1 MSDEPSA
8 PEQADTDHCLN
19 CGAALHGAY
28 CHACGQRHLSRL
40 RVRTLLRIFTDAF
53 LNVTDLGS
61 GLWATLYAGAR
72 NPGRLARRYVEG
84 ERQRFVNPI
93 SYILIAVTLLFVVYT
108 LLEGTIVRTMTE
120 AYRVQFSAMGIDP
133 DEAFGPGSAYRRLG
147 GWTSIRDMAQ
157 GIFGIIR
164 QTQTYITLLF
174 CLAAAGLLRLLRSGY
189 TYAELVVFELYAAG
203 QATLYHVLSLPIFL
217 FTSITYWFAL
227 GPVILLG
234 LLSLAGYSFFGGG
247 AKGWGLPPLAY
258 IGAYV
263 AVTLAVSL
271 VGLLVGFLSAT
282 TLAG

>member
-1 MSDEPSA
+1 MSDEPSVPA
-8 PEQADTDHCLN
+8 QTDADHCLN
-19 CGAALHGAY
+19 CGAVLHGEY
-28 CHACGQRHLSRL
+28 CHACGQRHLPRI
-40 RVRTLLRIFTDAF
+40 RVRALLRTFTNAF

-61 GLWATLYAGAR
+61 GLWGTLYAGAR

-93 SYILIAVTLLFVVYT
+93 SYILIAITLLFVVYT
-108 LLEGTIVRTMTE
+108 LLEGTIVQTMTE
-120 AYRVQFSAMGIDP
+120 AYRVQFSAMGVDT
-133 DEAFGPGSAYRRLG
+133 DEAFGPGSTYRRLV

-157 GIFGIIR
+157 GIFGFIR
-164 QTQTYITLLF
+164 QTQTYITLLL
-174 CLAAAGLLRLLRSGY
+174 CLVAAGLLRLLCPGY

-203 QATLYHVLSLPIFL
+203 QAMLYHVLSLPIFL
-217 FTSITYWFAL
+217 FTSVTYWFAL

-234 LLSLAGYSFFGGG
+234 LLSLAGSGFFGGG

-263 AVTLAVSL
+263 VFTLAMV
-271 VGLLVGFLSAT
+271 LVGFLVGFLGAT